1 MNALTN
7 EDMIHKKKEISS
19 RFARRIMNRTKNE
32 YDRTNKKADEV
43 ETKWV
48 QEQLKQPEIKELAQL
63 GFDYED
69 DFREMFQSFS
79 DEYRYHD
86 NYLDVQN
93 RLISIMIGEPEMD
106 SKNDIPELKGI
117 M

>member
-1 MNALTN
+1 
-7 EDMIHKKKEISS
+7 
-19 RFARRIMNRTKNE
+19 
-32 YDRTNKKADEV
+32 
-43 ETKWV
+43 
-48 QEQLKQPEIKELAQL
+48 
-63 GFDYED
+63 
-69 DFREMFQSFS
+69 MFQSFS

>member
-1 MNALTN
+1 MG
-7 EDMIHKKKEISS
+7 
-19 RFARRIMNRTKNE
+19 
-32 YDRTNKKADEV
+32 
-43 ETKWV
+43 

>member
-1 MNALTN
+1 
-7 EDMIHKKKEISS
+7 
-19 RFARRIMNRTKNE
+19 MNRTKNE
-32 YDRTNKKADEV
+32 YDRTNKKADEA

-48 QEQLKQPEIKELAQL
+48 NEQLKQPEIKELAQL

-69 DFREMFQSFS
+69 DFREMFQSF
-79 DEYRYHD
+79 DDTYRYHD

-93 RLISIMIGEPEMD
+93 RLIRLMIGEPKIEMKD
-106 SKNDIPELKGI
+106 DIPELQGI